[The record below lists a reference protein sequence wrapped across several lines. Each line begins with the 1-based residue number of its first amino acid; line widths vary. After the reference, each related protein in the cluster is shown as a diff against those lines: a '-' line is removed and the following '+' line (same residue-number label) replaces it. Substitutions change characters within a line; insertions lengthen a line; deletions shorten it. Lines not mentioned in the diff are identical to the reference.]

1 MARAYAQMGQEA
13 EVVKNLQQAE
23 KYASDPSN
31 KLRYAQKL
39 ELLKGIRSK
48 PSPQT
53 P

>member
-1 MARAYAQMGQEA
+1 MARAYAQMGREA

-23 KYASDPSN
+23 KYASDPLN

-39 ELLKGIRSK
+39 ELLKGIRNR

-53 P
+53 Q